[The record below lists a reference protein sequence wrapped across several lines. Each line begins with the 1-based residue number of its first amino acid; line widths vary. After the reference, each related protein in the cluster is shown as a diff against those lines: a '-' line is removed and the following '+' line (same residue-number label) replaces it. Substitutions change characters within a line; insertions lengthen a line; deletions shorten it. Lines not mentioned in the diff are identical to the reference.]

1 MADEYINGSGE
12 EDTDSSLG
20 TDVSTARVDIND
32 FVNLNIAQIAPDV
45 SGFLQSIEGLDLNNA
60 SDALDGGVGL
70 PSGYAVS
77 TANPITITPDTW
89 SSDTGNTTQPNNGSA
104 YYETY
109 VEIMDGRFS
118 GTQRMAELVSGM
130 EVVVDI
136 VGGKRTIL
144 DYVMTPFNRATSVVF
159 REN

>member
-1 MADEYINGSGE
+1 
-12 EDTDSSLG
+12 
-20 TDVSTARVDIND
+20 
-32 FVNLNIAQIAPDV
+32 
-45 SGFLQSIEGLDLNNA
+45 
-60 SDALDGGVGL
+60 
-70 PSGYAVS
+70 
-77 TANPITITPDTW
+77 
-89 SSDTGNTTQPNNGSA
+89 
-104 YYETY
+104 
-109 VEIMDGRFS
+109 MDGRFS